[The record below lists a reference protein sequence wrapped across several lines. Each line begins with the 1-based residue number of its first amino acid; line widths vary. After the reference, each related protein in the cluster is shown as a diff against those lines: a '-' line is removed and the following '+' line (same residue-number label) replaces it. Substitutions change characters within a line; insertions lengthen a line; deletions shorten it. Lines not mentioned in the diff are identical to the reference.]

1 MDNEKKYTAEEMK
14 TILAEEL
21 REAKN
26 ALADEAL
33 SPDELEQVSGGK
45 TYYDNRGNRVD
56 ATGKTMTP
64 ETLKSHT
71 ASAKLI
77 LAFSRNDWDLVEG
90 GLRELGYDIEQG
102 ELKKLGLDNWAQREK
117 ERITGIVERN
127 EYRGN

>member
-1 MDNEKKYTAEEMK
+1 MALGNAKKYTAEEMK

-21 REAKN
+21 RKAKD

-56 ATGKTMTP
+56 ATGKAMTP

-71 ASAKLI
+71 TSAKLI
-77 LAFSRNDWDLVEG
+77 LAFSRNDWDWVEG

-102 ELKKLGLDNWAQREK
+102 ELKKLGLDN
-117 ERITGIVERN
+117 
-127 EYRGN
+127 